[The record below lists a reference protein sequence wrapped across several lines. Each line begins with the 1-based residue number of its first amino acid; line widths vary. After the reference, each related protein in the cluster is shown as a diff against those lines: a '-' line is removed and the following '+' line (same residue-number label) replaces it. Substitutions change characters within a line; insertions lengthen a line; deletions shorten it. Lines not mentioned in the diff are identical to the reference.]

1 MTVRESLPAGAA
13 PCRRPGP
20 RISAEACLLA
30 AIAAYIAFVALL
42 PLARLFWAALSPE
55 QGGAVFGALIRQW
68 RSLAAM
74 RALRHTL
81 EAAAWSVLISMA
93 LGTSAALLVV
103 LSDIRAKAM
112 ATCAILLPMLI
123 PAQITA
129 LAWVEMLAPSG
140 PLQAFARL
148 AGSTPAGS
156 NPLYSGQ
163 GIALVMGIEHAPL
176 IFLAVRAGLARLP
189 RDMIESARLAGAS
202 PARVLRS
209 VILPAL
215 APALLAGG
223 AMAFIASIANF
234 GTPAILGI
242 PGRYPMLT
250 TLIYQRLQG
259 FGPGALGQVASLALI
274 LALLAVAGLVLR
286 ALLARWAHARLDA
299 AGAPF
304 TGFALGP
311 WRGAA
316 SAALWAVL
324 ALVAV
329 LPLLALVGVSL
340 SPAIGVPLSLRTATL
355 DAYRQ
360 VLGND
365 TVRRAFV
372 NSAMLAGGAALGCVL
387 VSVPLAYLAAVRRLR
402 AARVLDLVA
411 DLSYAVPGT
420 VLALGVILI
429 LLRPLPLIHVSLY
442 GTLGIL
448 GFAYLARF
456 LALALRPV
464 MAGAEQF
471 DRSLDEAGQAAGAGL
486 WRRLVFIVLP
496 AVAPSAVAAALLVF
510 MAAFNE
516 LTVSALLW
524 STGNETVGVA
534 VFLYQYEGDA
544 AAAAALASLSLA
556 LTLGLT
562 LTALLLR
569 RYLPEGVLR
578 WRA

>member
-1 MTVRESLPAGAA
+1 MTARVPLPAGSA
-13 PCRRPGP
+13 PNRLSSPAF
-20 RISAEACLLA
+20 SAEACLLA
-30 AIAAYIAFVALL
+30 VVAVYIVLVALL
-42 PLARLFWAALSPE
+42 PLARLFWTALSPDE
-55 QGGAVFGALIRQW
+55 SGAVFGALARQW
-68 RSLAAM
+68 RSASAA

-81 EAAAWSVLISMA
+81 ETGAWSVLVSMA
-93 LGTSAALLVV
+93 IGTAAALLIV
-103 LSDIRAKAM
+103 LSDVRAKTM
-112 ATCAILLPMLI
+112 ATFAVMLPMLI

-140 PLQAFARL
+140 PLQVFAKL
-148 AGSTPAGS
+148 AGGTLAGS
-156 NPLYSGQ
+156 NPLYSGR
-163 GIALVMGIEHAPL
+163 GIALVLGVEHAPL
-176 IFLAVRAGLARLP
+176 VFLAVRAGLARLP

-215 APALLAGG
+215 APALLGG
-223 AMAFIASIANF
+223 GTMAFIASIANF

-274 LALLAVAGLVLR
+274 LALLAVAGLALR
-286 ALLARWAHARLDA
+286 ALLARKAHARLDA

-304 TGFALGP
+304 AGFELGA
-311 WRGAA
+311 WRGTA
-316 SAALWAVL
+316 SAVLWLVL
-324 ALVAV
+324 ALIAV

-340 SPAIGVPLSLRTATL
+340 SPAIGVPLSLHTATL

-360 VLGND
+360 VIGND

-372 NSAMLAGGAALGCVL
+372 NSALLAGGAAFGCVA
-387 VSVPLAYLAAVRRLR
+387 VSLPLAYLAAVRRLR

-429 LLRPLPLIHVSLY
+429 LLRPLPLVGVSLY

-544 AAAAALASLSLA
+544 AAASALASLSLA
-556 LTLGLT
+556 LTLGL
-562 LTALLLR
+562 AAAVLLLR

>member
-1 MTVRESLPAGAA
+1 MSSRAPLPAGPA
-13 PCRRPGP
+13 PNRLSSPAF
-20 RISAEACLLA
+20 SAEACLLA
-30 AIAAYIAFVALL
+30 AVAVYIALVALL
-42 PLARLFWAALSPE
+42 PLARLFWTALSPDE
-55 QGGAVFGALIRQW
+55 SGAAFGALVRQW
-68 RSLAAM
+68 RSPSAA

-81 EAAAWSVLISMA
+81 ETGAWSVLVSMA
-93 LGTSAALLVV
+93 IGTGAALLIV
-103 LSDIRAKAM
+103 LSDVRAKTL
-112 ATCAILLPMLI
+112 ATFAVMLPMLI

-129 LAWVEMLAPSG
+129 LAWVDMLAPSG
-140 PLQAFARL
+140 PLQVFARL
-148 AGSTPAGS
+148 AGGTLAGS
-156 NPLYSGQ
+156 NPLYSGH
-163 GIALVMGIEHAPL
+163 GIALVMGVEHAPL
-176 IFLAVRAGLARLP
+176 VFLAVRAGLARLP

-215 APALLAGG
+215 APALLGG
-223 AMAFIASIANF
+223 GTMAFIASIANF

-274 LALLAVAGLVLR
+274 LALLAVAGLALR
-286 ALLARWAHARLDA
+286 ALLARRAHARLDA

-304 TGFALGP
+304 AGFELGA

-316 SAALWAVL
+316 SIALWLVL
-324 ALVAV
+324 ALIAV

-360 VLGND
+360 VLGSE
-365 TVRRAFV
+365 TVRRAFL
-372 NSAMLAGGAALGCVL
+372 NSAMLAGGAALGCVA

-429 LLRPLPLIHVSLY
+429 LLRPLPLVGVSLY

-471 DRSLDEAGQAAGAGL
+471 DRALDEAGQAAGAGL
-486 WRRLVFIVLP
+486 WRRLAFIVLP

-544 AAAAALASLSLA
+544 AAATALASLSLA
-556 LTLGLT
+556 FTLGLA
-562 LTALLLR
+562 LMALLLR

-578 WRA
+578 WRV